1 MKKTLLMM
9 LGAVLTLPAM
19 ARDFTCEYK
28 GQTLT
33 YTVIDEDAKTCQTKS
48 GYYRN
53 VEDWGSGNNVKGAL
67 EIPSEASDGEAN
79 FTVVAI
85 GDYAYYCCYGLT
97 SVTIPASVT
106 SIGNHAFDLCTSLIS
121 VNIPEGVTT
130 IGRSAFSGSSLI
142 SVNIPQG
149 VTSISNSAFSLCS
162 SLTSVTISEGVTS
175 IGYGAFEGC
184 SSLTSIN
191 IPGSVT
197 SIDGR
202 AFSSTSLTSVNIP
215 KGVTSIGEQAFRWC
229 NSLLSVIISG
239 ANVKIAYGAFAD
251 CSNNNIKCAYPNSM
265 QNPFPANFHAMSYP
279 KNAIISEN
287 MIYGPDGKSVL
298 FVAYNED
305 GDYSVPSSVT
315 AIEDDAYRYLPNMT
329 TININND
336 VTSIGNHA
344 FADCETLEN
353 VFLPMKLETL
363 GSAVFENSG
372 NIKNVVF
379 NGPTPVEG
387 TADVFD
393 SKVYE
398 DATLYVRSG
407 RQTLFMAV
415 SPWKFFY
422 NITDKEFVG
431 VEEIAADF
439 NADEPCEIYNLSGV
453 KVGSD
458 LNGLTSGLYI
468 VRQGNAV
475 KKIAVK

>member
-1 MKKTLLMM
+1 MLL
-9 LGAVLTLPAM
+9 GVLLSLPAM
-19 ARDFTCEYK
+19 ARDFTYEYK

-33 YTVIDEDAKTCQTKS
+33 YTVIDEDAKTCRTKS
-48 GYYRN
+48 GYFKN
-53 VEDWGSGNNVKGAL
+53 VEDWGSGNYVRGAI

-85 GDYAYYCCYGLT
+85 GDYAFYGYSSLGYDLT

-106 SIGNHAFDLCTSLIS
+106 SIGEYAFQYCSRLTS
-121 VNIPEGVTT
+121 VNIPESVTK
-130 IGRSAFSGSSLI
+130 IGKNAFC
-142 SVNIPQG
+142 
-149 VTSISNSAFSLCS
+149 LCS
-162 SLTSVTISEGVTS
+162 SLTSVTIP
-175 IGYGAFEGC
+175 
-184 SSLTSIN
+184 N
-191 IPGSVT
+191 SVT
-197 SIDGR
+197 KIGFS
-202 AFSSTSLTSVNIP
+202 AFQSCKSLS
-215 KGVTSIGEQAFRWC
+215 
-229 NSLLSVIISG
+229 SVIIRGSE
-239 ANVKIAYGAFAD
+239 VEIEKFAFAY
-251 CSNNNIKCAYPNSM
+251 CSSYLKCAYPNTM
-265 QNPFPANFHAMSYP
+265 QNPFPADFHAMSYP
-279 KNAIISEN
+279 KNAIISGN
-287 MIYGPDGKSVL
+287 VIYGPDRKSVL

-305 GDYSVPSSVT
+305 GDYSVPSYVT
-315 AIEDDAYRYLPNMT
+315 EIGDEAYRYLPNLT
-329 TININND
+329 AININND
-336 VTSIGNHA
+336 VTSIGDHA
-344 FADCETLEN
+344 FADCNALEN
-353 VFLPMKLETL
+353 VILPMKLETL

-372 NIKNVVF
+372 IIKNVVF

-422 NITDKEFVG
+422 NITDKEFAG

-439 NADEPCEIYNLSGV
+439 NADEPCEIYNLNGV